1 MNIKTRVLRLEQT
14 SGTNEE
20 PLYIGNDFTTEKQ
33 DSITRAVFGNRE
45 KKVIYRDKGES
56 WDSFEKRVLGLSGG
70 VSWAYFYTDE
80 PGYPHVIQ
88 IINADIPAV
97 KHSGGAYVY

>member
-1 MNIKTRVLRLEQT
+1 MSIKTRLSRLEQT
-14 SGTNEE
+14 SGANEE
-20 PLYIGNDFTTEKQ
+20 PLYIGNSLTAEKQ
-33 DSITRAVFGNRE
+33 NIITRAVFGNRE
-45 KKVIYRDKGES
+45 KKVVGRDNGET
-56 WDSFEKRVLGLSGG
+56 WDSFEKRVLAMSGSD
-70 VSWAYFYTDE
+70 SWAYFYTDE